1 MSARS
6 FRRQSRRDAR
16 RRSRRAALIAGA
28 VTGSAAIAAP
38 AAGAATFTVTDTGD
52 AGPGT
57 LRQAVADAN
66 ANAGADMID
75 ASGVSGTIT
84 LTSGQLAVTGGLEID
99 GPGAGALTVSGGG
112 SSRVLDFGSVGEDLT
127 VTGMTITGGAAPSSE
142 DGGGIDFDGTNLRLD
157 DVTLTGNAAPGD
169 GGGLAADAANRIEIV
184 GSTLSGNTAGADGGG
199 ARLEGD
205 KAGVLRSQFDGNE
218 AAGAAGGLEADGRIV
233 SVTYSSFTDNAASG
247 VGGLDLDA
255 YAYAFDSGTAIATDL
270 TITGNDGGGAVIAA
284 AAPDAPAL
292 FGEARDLTITG
303 NSATGAVGGL
313 ELRGVPLSRSTIA
326 DNTSV
331 ANTGGLSL
339 YAASMRTSTVSANTG
354 TVGGIEAEAQITG
367 DATDVHREV
376 QIVSSTVSDN
386 EARAY
391 LGSGGSGGGIA
402 ATGELIGLVETT
414 VAGNRAEVGGGGI
427 AASDPDDP
435 GISSDDVDDAIDL
448 DSTIVADDDAG
459 GAPNDLAAAAGAAGV
474 SFAGAASLIE
484 NPGSAPL
491 SGTGNVVGSDPQ
503 LAPLADNGGPT
514 LTRLIAPT
522 SPAVDAGAANGL
534 TSDQRGLPRSVGAG
548 PDIGSVELQEVR
560 PRDESVDAS
569 VSAKRRQAQRGKRVR
584 VVLRVSAAEAVA
596 VSAGGDVSVG
606 RRKLPLRAVDSEVP
620 AGGSKRL
627 TLRLRGKRAD
637 RKVLRTLRGRGKRGK
652 RAVTAAVRVELS
664 DGAGNST
671 AEERSI
677 RIKGRQRAA

>member
-66 ANAGADMID
+66 ANAGADTID

-427 AASDPDDP
+427 AAQIPTTRGSR
-435 GISSDDVDDAIDL
+435 DDVDDAIDL
-448 DSTIVADDDAG
+448 DSTITPTTTRAG
-459 GAPNDLAAAAGAAGV
+459 RRRLLAAAGAAGV